1 MWSRLLLL
9 KPMAST
15 TKAKPKLKKKP
26 VLKKPAV
33 SRKEPPKKA
42 ISGSKRKKDINEKIQ
57 TLIARGQ
64 YTEEY
69 NFDDL
74 SPNEKYFCE
83 LFASDQE
90 FFGNGT
96 RAYIKAFNVNL
107 KIPGAYEVAGQQAY
121 RLLKTF
127 EILAYINHVMEV
139 GDLNDAFVDKQHAF
153 LLIQNADLKTKM
165 QAIKHYDVKKGR
177 IIKKFKLDKHTHHHV
192 TPEEAEILDEI
203 FGADEDDD

>member
-1 MWSRLLLL
+1 M
-9 KPMAST
+9 PTAT
-15 TKAKPKLKKKP
+15 KPKLKLKKKL
-26 VLKKPAV
+26 VLKKPELKDN
-33 SRKEPPKKA
+33 KEPPKK
-42 ISGSKRKKDINEKIQ
+42 IIRGSRKKKDITEKIQ

-74 SPNEKYFCE
+74 SPQEKFFCE

-90 FFGNGT
+90 FFGNGV

-107 KIPGAYEVAGQQAY
+107 KIPGAYDVASNASY
-121 RLLKTF
+121 RLLKTAQ
-127 EILAYINHVMEV
+127 ILAYINHVMEV